1 MYARFGSG
9 EGRSE
14 GTGELLKK
22 AASYGTGLGW
32 LAFGAL
38 VATIIATVT
47 RLAGPAYVR
56 QGLDAVGI
64 ADRQAL
70 FRSVWWF
77 VGALVLQYI
86 SQAISQYWVSGVGEK
101 YLADLRVQAFRHL
114 IDLDVDFFSRSK
126 AGVLVSRLTSDIEA
140 LTQFVKEGAINV
152 VTSVLTVIGVT
163 IAMFLIDVSLALA
176 VLALMPVLLAVSVVF
191 RIYADRAY
199 EQVRE
204 HIGRVLGA
212 IQEGIS
218 GVRVVQAYTQEQRQR
233 IEFGRVNERYFDANI
248 AAAKAISAYFPA
260 VDFLRT
266 AGLALILVVG
276 GQRVL
281 DGDMTFGALVAF
293 LLYLNWF
300 FEPIVQISNLYN
312 LLQAALAALSK
323 LLGILDRQPAVPAPT
338 SPIDL
343 PTVAGRLSFES
354 VRFAYDPTV
363 PILKG
368 IELDIVAGERI
379 AIVGET
385 GSGKSTLAKLAVR
398 FYDPS
403 SGSIRLDDVELSS
416 VSFED
421 LRRGVSLVPQEGF
434 LFAGTLRDNI
444 RYARPDATDDEIWL
458 VCETLGIADW
468 VRSLPEEL
476 DTEVRERGSR
486 FSSGERQLVALGRAL
501 LAGPSVIVLDEA
513 TSNLDPETE
522 AVVEAALA
530 TLLEGRTAIVI
541 AHRLATAERAD
552 RVVVMDDGEIVEVG
566 HHADLIV
573 ANGPYARLNAVW
585 QAAGGASPPD
595 GVR

>member
-323 LLGILDRQPAVPAPT
+323 LLGILDRLPAVPAPT

-368 IELDIVAGERI
+368 IDLDIVAGERI